1 MFSSGFPVL
10 TFTEFLMILRGLI
23 MQKKV
28 LVVDDESLL
37 RDLLVQIIQN
47 MGYLVEQAK
56 DGEKAVELYKK
67 FNPDIVIM
75 DIMMPANIDGIQAT
89 EKILKYDPKA
99 VVIALTAFSST
110 KGDDILKAGVKEVI
124 GKPAKSADIVEV
136 IKKYIG

>member
-1 MFSSGFPVL
+1 
-10 TFTEFLMILRGLI
+10 

-89 EKILKYDPKA
+89 EKILKYDSKA